1 MSFLICQPLSLLGGG
16 GTCCSNPG
24 GVRTKPGFAPL
35 SASSQIRGDQEKDEE
50 LWWEAGLAH
59 IGGQEGRDAAEQV
72 DAPAGADS
80 S

>member
-1 MSFLICQPLSLLGGG
+1 M
-16 GTCCSNPG
+16 
-24 GVRTKPGFAPL
+24 
-35 SASSQIRGDQEKDEE
+35 

-80 S
+80 SCVHAGTDVLAQDSCS